1 MGIEL
6 LVELTLR
13 YWCIGTLTFWCR
25 DECLVIEWILEGLV
39 DIEMFHPY
47 GYCCKIK

>member
-6 LVELTLR
+6 LVELAFK
-13 YWCIGTLTFWCR
+13 YWCIGTLTFWCI
-25 DECLVIEWILEGLV
+25 DECLVIEQILEGLV